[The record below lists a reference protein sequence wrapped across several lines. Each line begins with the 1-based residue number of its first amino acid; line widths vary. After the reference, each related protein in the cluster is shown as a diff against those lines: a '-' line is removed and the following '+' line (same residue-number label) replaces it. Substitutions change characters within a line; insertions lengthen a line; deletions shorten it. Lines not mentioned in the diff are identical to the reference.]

1 MSKTSPIPEFMCLQ
15 VPHAGDAPAALE
27 QAALFTQG
35 TGGTLLARGSYDDV
49 EVLEQGTPRAAVLI
63 ARWDSREAFD
73 SGWASHRGA
82 LEAAV
87 AAIPG
92 ASLVAVPGLPVEG
105 LPAQPE
111 IPTIASVKP
120 PPSDEP
126 PTYMLIQGRVFDQ
139 QRIDQY
145 RDIILP
151 MIAERG
157 AYYTVFS
164 LMPGELRALIGTWRE
179 QIFAISQWP
188 TRAAAH
194 DFWYCERYQQVA
206 IPTRTG
212 AGAFLVHLLRGLRA

>member
-1 MSKTSPIPEFMCLQ
+1 MSKTGPIPEFMCLQ
-15 VPHAGDAPAALE
+15 VPDAGAAAALHE
-27 QAALFTQG
+27 ATQFTQA
-35 TGGTLLARGSYDDV
+35 TGGTLLARGSYEEV

-63 ARWDSREAFD
+63 ARWDSRDAFD
-73 SGWASHRGA
+73 AGWGSQRAA
-82 LEAAV
+82 LESAV
-87 AAIPG
+87 ASIPG

-111 IPTIASVKP
+111 IPTVASVVP
-120 PPSDEP
+120 PQSDEP

-164 LMPGELRALIGTWRE
+164 LMPGELRALIGEWPE

-194 DFWYCERYQQVA
+194 DFWYCERYQKIA

-212 AGAFLVHLLRGLRA
+212 AGAFLVHLLRGPRG